1 MNQAAFH
8 LENRKEL
15 QKAAEKERFLKTERE
30 WDKEIINEKNYFR
43 QGHLPLGEGRSL
55 CGGLAH

>member
-30 WDKEIINEKNYFR
+30 WDKEIVNEKNYFR
-43 QGHLPLGEGRSL
+43 QGQLPLGKNR
-55 CGGLAH
+55 GLSG